1 MLLTATSYGV
11 NSNLLTMNSFIL
23 PIGATIITLLC
34 PLTSNAQMGAQST
47 SIGAMK
53 SHVVSTD
60 MGIPVYKATPIES
73 INRLSITTSAGY
85 VPSADISLPTRV
97 ILDRNSRIHDSVR
110 HPREISATMQNARLD
125 LIH

>member
-1 MLLTATSYGV
+1 MVMAYDV
-11 NSNLLTMNSFIL
+11 NSNLLTMKSFIL
-23 PIGATIITLLC
+23 PIGAAIITLFC
-34 PLTSNAQMGAQST
+34 PLTVKAQMGAQST
-47 SIGAMK
+47 SIGAVK
-53 SHVVSTD
+53 SHIISTD

-97 ILDRNSRIHDSVR
+97 VLDRNSRIHDSIR
-110 HPREISATMQNARLD
+110 HPREISTTMQNARLD